1 MSALV
6 TDTHAL
12 VWYLMRSPKLS
23 AMALARMRT
32 TVATGDPLLV
42 PTMCI
47 VEIIYLIEKGRL
59 PTIARE
65 RLVRHLDQPNSDLEL
80 APLNREVADTVRR
93 IPREQVPDMP
103 DRIIAATALH
113 LGLPLVTRDGRIRA
127 SGIETVW

>member
-65 RLVRHLDQPNSDLEL
+65 RLVHHLDQPNSDLEL
-80 APLNREVADTVRR
+80 APLNRDVADAVQR